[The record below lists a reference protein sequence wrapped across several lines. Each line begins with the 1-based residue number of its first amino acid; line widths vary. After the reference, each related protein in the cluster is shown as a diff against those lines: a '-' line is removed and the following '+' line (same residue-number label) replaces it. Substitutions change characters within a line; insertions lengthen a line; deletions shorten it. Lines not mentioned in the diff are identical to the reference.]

1 MTKNP
6 GRPEVVSLIVPLRRL
21 LRSGFVFLS
30 CVVLLGGCSA
40 RKRPPIAWNTAI
52 LARPTTPPSL
62 AAATDV
68 IEDPVPELRLETPPF
83 PLRVVSTRGAPARP
97 RVGTSASNGAGND
110 AEKLESPRIAPSLS
124 PQETVIARR
133 QTDES
138 LNIAEKN
145 LAVAW
150 GRSLNA
156 TQSDLVSKIQ
166 GFMKDA
172 REAARIADWAR
183 ARSFA
188 KKAQVLSEE
197 LANSF

>member
-1 MTKNP
+1 
-6 GRPEVVSLIVPLRRL
+6 
-21 LRSGFVFLS
+21 
-30 CVVLLGGCSA
+30 
-40 RKRPPIAWNTAI
+40 
-52 LARPTTPPSL
+52 
-62 AAATDV
+62 
-68 IEDPVPELRLETPPF
+68 LETPPF

-124 PQETVIARR
+124 PRETVIAQQ
-133 QTDES
+133 QTNES
-138 LNIAEKN
+138 LSIAEKN
-145 LAVAW
+145 LA
-150 GRSLNA
+150 GTRGKNLNGI
-156 TQSDLVSKIQ
+156 QSDLLSKIQ